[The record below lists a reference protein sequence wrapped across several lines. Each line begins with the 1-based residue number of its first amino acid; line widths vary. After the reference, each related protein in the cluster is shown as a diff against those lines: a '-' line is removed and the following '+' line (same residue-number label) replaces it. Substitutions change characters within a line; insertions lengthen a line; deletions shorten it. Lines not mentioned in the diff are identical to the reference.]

1 MKILFA
7 TSECMPFVK
16 TGGIADVMGAL
27 PREILKAGEDVRVIL
42 PLYKAIGAEWREKTP
57 HMLYFYI
64 NLGWRR
70 PYACLETRG

>member
-27 PREILKAGEDVRVIL
+27 PREILKAGEDVR
-42 PLYKAIGAEWREKTP
+42 R
-57 HMLYFYI
+57 YI
-64 NLGWRR
+64 
-70 PYACLETRG
+70 T